1 MVVILERSMKLKM
14 RSGAKLRNEE
24 EEGAFRFKSTHR
36 APNTQDQNIWVAV
49 NVAREDE
56 AEQPQSHTGRP
67 RVGRQAPPCQV
78 WAPVFYKLFMIPSF
92 LGYLGV
98 LVQKRE
104 ERIEGKRKERSSL
117 R

>member
-1 MVVILERSMKLKM
+1 MKLGK
-14 RSGAKLRNEE
+14 RSGARLRNEE
-24 EEGAFRFKSTHR
+24 EEGAFRFKTTHR
-36 APNTQDQNIWVAV
+36 APNTQDQNIWAAV

-56 AEQPQSHTGRP
+56 AERPQSQTGRP
-67 RVGRQAPPCQV
+67 RVGRLVPPCQV
-78 WAPVFYKLFMIPSF
+78 WASVFWKLLLIPSF